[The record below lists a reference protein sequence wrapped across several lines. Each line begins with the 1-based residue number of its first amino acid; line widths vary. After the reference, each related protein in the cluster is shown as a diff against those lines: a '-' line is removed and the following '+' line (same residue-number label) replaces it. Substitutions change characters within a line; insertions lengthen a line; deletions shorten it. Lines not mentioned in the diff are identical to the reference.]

1 MSARVLVVDDI
12 LPNVK
17 LLEAKLSSEYFDVVT
32 ARNGR
37 EALDAVARDKP
48 DIVLLDAMMPEMD
61 GFEACRRLK
70 SNPEHAHIPVVM
82 VTALN
87 DIEDRVRG
95 LDAGADDF
103 LTKPVD
109 DVALMA
115 RVRSLV
121 RLKFVLDELRMRQRT
136 GASLGA
142 VEDVAP
148 QLDEKFDD
156 ARVLLIEDDQREAR
170 RMVAA
175 LNGDMKVT
183 SSQADGEQALALAR
197 GGNFELI
204 VVSAALK
211 SDGLRL
217 CSQLRSMEETR
228 QVPLLLVVDEGDR
241 KRLVQGLEIGVSDYV
256 MRPVDETELL
266 ARARAN
272 IRRMRYQNLLRQSQ
286 QRSMAMAVTD
296 ALTGLYN
303 RHYMTT
309 HLGTILG
316 RPEGARKC
324 ALMVIDIDHFK
335 AVNDTHGHAAGD
347 EVIREFAQRIQ
358 RTMRGTDLACRV
370 GGEEFVVVMPE
381 TDINAAIAAAE
392 RLREAVGGQK
402 MVVAGMPEGFTVT
415 CSIGVTPARADDT
428 VDSAF
433 KRADG
438 ALYEA
443 KNGGR
448 NRVCTAV

>member
-1 MSARVLVVDDI
+1 MTARVLVVDDI

-37 EALDAVARDKP
+37 EALEAVARDKP

-61 GFEACRRLK
+61 GFEACRRMK
-70 SNPEHAHIPVVM
+70 SNPLHAHIPVVM

-87 DIEDRVRG
+87 DVEDRVRG

-109 DVALMA
+109 DVALLA

-121 RLKFVLDELRMRQRT
+121 RLKFVMDELRMRQLT

-148 QLDEKFDD
+148 QLGENFDD
-156 ARVLLIEDDQREAR
+156 ARVLVIEDDKRSAAQLT
-170 RMVAA
+170 AA
-175 LNGDMKVT
+175 LNGHWKVT
-183 SSQADGEQALALAR
+183 TQGDGEQALIQAK
-197 GGNFELI
+197 GGSFDLI
-204 VVSAALK
+204 VVSASLK
-211 SDGLRL
+211 TDGLRL
-217 CSQLRSMEETR
+217 CSHLRSIEETR

-256 MRPVDETELL
+256 MRPVDETELM

-272 IRRMRYQNLLRQSQ
+272 VRRLRYQNLLRQNQ
-286 QRSMAMAVTD
+286 QRSMAMSVTD

-309 HLGTILG
+309 HLGTILS
-316 RPEGARKC
+316 RPEGARSC
-324 ALMVIDIDHFK
+324 ALMVLDIDHFK
-335 AVNDTHGHAAGD
+335 SVNDKHGHAAGD
-347 EVIREFAQRIQ
+347 EVLREFAQRIQ

-370 GGEEFVVVMPE
+370 GGEEFVLVMPE
-381 TDINAAIAAAE
+381 TDLNAAVAAAE
-392 RLREAVGGQK
+392 RLRQAMDGEPMK
-402 MVVAGMPEGFTVT
+402 VAGLPEGLKVT
-415 CSIGVTPARADDT
+415 CSIGVTPTRADDSIET
-428 VDSAF
+428 AF

-448 NRVCTAV
+448 NRVCTAF

>member
-1 MSARVLVVDDI
+1 MTARVLVVDDI

-37 EALDAVARDKP
+37 EAIDAVAREKP
-48 DIVLLDAMMPEMD
+48 DIILLDAMMPEMD

-109 DVALMA
+109 DVALLA

-121 RLKFVLDELRMRQRT
+121 RLKFVMDELRMRQRT

-148 QLDEKFDD
+148 QLDETFSD
-156 ARVLLIEDDQREAR
+156 ARVLVVEDDKRDSAR
-170 RMVAA
+170 LVAA
-175 LNGDMKVT
+175 LNGHWTVV
-183 SSQADGEQALALAR
+183 AEGDGDKALIEAR
-197 GGNFELI
+197 GGAFDL
-204 VVSAALK
+204 VVISAALK
-211 SDGLRL
+211 TDGLRL
-217 CSQLRSMEETR
+217 CSRLRSMEETR

-241 KRLVQGLEIGVSDYV
+241 KRLIQGLEIGVSDYV
-256 MRPVDETELL
+256 MRPVETTELL

-272 IRRMRYQNLLRQSQ
+272 VRRLRYQNLLRESQ
-286 QRSMAMAVTD
+286 QRSMAMSVTD

-309 HLGTILG
+309 HLGHVLG
-316 RPEGARKC
+316 KADGSS
-324 ALMVIDIDHFK
+324 ALMVLDIDHFK
-335 AVNDTHGHAAGD
+335 SVNDTHGHAVGD
-347 EVIREFAQRIQ
+347 EVLREFAKRVQ

-381 TDINAAIAAAE
+381 TDLNAAVAAAE
-392 RLREAVGGQK
+392 RLRQAVGGEPMK
-402 MVVAGMPEGFTVT
+402 VSAPKEGFVVT
-415 CSIGVTPARADDT
+415 CSIGVTPTRADDT
-428 VDSAF
+428 IDSAF